1 MSTIRSAA
9 LRGFRATVAELG
21 GSAEEYAAQ
30 AGIPMVA
37 LDSDDVLVSDLAVA
51 RVLETTAHELD
62 CPDLGLRIASRQDL
76 GMLGPLALAIRNAP
90 TLADAL
96 GCASRYLFLHARGL
110 TISMESD
117 PDGARGVVAVRYG
130 SSATHPIPIQGTDL
144 SLGFIHRA
152 TKLLVGDD
160 RYGLRSVDLPY
171 RPPAP
176 IEVYEHFFGAPV
188 RVGKPSALLR
198 IPRSFVNRP
207 LNGSDEGLMQLAL
220 TFLAEQAPGAAGDVT
235 EQVRAALQRSL
246 GTTAPEIAVIA
257 RLLVVHPRTLQRR
270 LAAEGTSFAI
280 ILDDVRR
287 GEALRYLTTTSMP
300 MSQVAALIG
309 LSEQSTLTRCSR
321 RWWNSTPLDV
331 RRGSGASP

>member
-9 LRGFRATVAELG
+9 LRGFRTTVAELG
-21 GSAEEYAAQ
+21 GNADDRATQ
-30 AGIPMVA
+30 AGLPVAA

-51 RVLETTAHELD
+51 GILESTAHELD

-76 GMLGPLALAIRNAP
+76 GMLGPLSLAIRNAP
-90 TLADAL
+90 TVADAL

-110 TISMESD
+110 TISMEPD

-130 SSATHPIPIQGTDL
+130 SGSTHPVPMQGTDL

-152 TKLLVGDD
+152 TKLLVGED

-171 RPPAP
+171 RPIAP
-176 IEVYEHFFGAPV
+176 LEVYERFFNAPV
-188 RVGKPSALLR
+188 RVGRPAALLR
-198 IPRSFVNRP
+198 IPRSFLTRP
-207 LNGSDEGLMQLAL
+207 LNGADEGLMQLAL
-220 TFLAEQAPGAAGDVT
+220 TFLAEQAPRGADDVT

-246 GTTAPEIAVIA
+246 GTTSPEIGFIA

-270 LAAEGTSFAI
+270 LAAEGTGFATA
-280 ILDDVRR
+280 LDDVRR
-287 GEALRYLTTTSMP
+287 VEALRYLTTTSMP

-321 RWWNSTPLDV
+321 RWWGATPLDI
-331 RRGSGASP
+331 RRGGGSRQ